1 MLKIADHNSYKELV
15 SKFKEADNKYN
26 SGLFGELLS
35 DDIIN
40 NVSSAF
46 WKIIKQLY
54 FPESPYSFSVFS
66 SDILGRI
73 YEIFL
78 AQKLDIKDG
87 ELVIVNKPENIERDI
102 VTTPNVIVREIL
114 HQTATEM
121 IIGKN
126 DSQINA
132 LKCADIAC
140 GSGAFLLELYQFLSD
155 ALIDYYQSHCPSVLI
170 QTSINTYKL
179 PFGIKRNLL
188 VNCIYGVD
196 KDFNAVEACK
206 FGLLLKLLEDE
217 DVNTLSSFHPILP
230 NLDENIFTETVCFL
244 QRMFH
249 QNW

>member
-1 MLKIADHNSYKELV
+1 MCR
-15 SKFKEADNKYN
+15 
-26 SGLFGELLS
+26 
-35 DDIIN
+35 
-40 NVSSAF
+40 
-46 WKIIKQLY
+46 
-54 FPESPYSFSVFS
+54 YSMW
-66 SDILGRI
+66 LR
-73 YEIFL
+73 
-78 AQKLDIKDG
+78 
-87 ELVIVNKPENIERDI
+87 
-102 VTTPNVIVREIL
+102 
-114 HQTATEM
+114 
-121 IIGKN
+121 
-126 DSQINA
+126 
-132 LKCADIAC
+132 C
-140 GSGAFLLELYQFLSD
+140 FLLELYQFLSD

>member
-1 MLKIADHNSYKELV
+1 MD
-15 SKFKEADNKYN
+15 
-26 SGLFGELLS
+26 
-35 DDIIN
+35 
-40 NVSSAF
+40 
-46 WKIIKQLY
+46 
-54 FPESPYSFSVFS
+54 
-66 SDILGRI
+66 
-73 YEIFL
+73 
-78 AQKLDIKDG
+78 KDG

-206 FGLLLKLLEDE
+206 FSILLKLLEMK
-217 DVNTLSSFHPILP
+217 TLIHYLHSTPSCLILMK
-230 NLDENIFTETVCFL
+230 IFLRKQFAFSRECSI
-244 QRMFH
+244 RIGRRD
-249 QNW
+249 